1 MVRQEMKTT
10 NFTERRVEKSV
21 TKRPNTK
28 MRVLKNLFT
37 EIYTH
42 THTEPSTTISIQL
55 NGFSQPEHPRNQH
68 PVPHNITRLPT
79 NPVPSSSHQ
88 LFGTEV

>member
-42 THTEPSTTISIQL
+42 GAKYNNKYTAQWIFTT
-55 NGFSQPEHPRNQH
+55 
-68 PVPHNITRLPT
+68 
-79 NPVPSSSHQ
+79 
-88 LFGTEV
+88 